1 MSRGRPDLR
10 EKWYSEGWYSARTC
24 SAAFRDGWSRYGEV
38 PLVFVAAGAH
48 TTVTVGEIGALART
62 VAAGLRRLGVRRG
75 DAVAVQLTN
84 RLECAV
90 AYQATLLCGAV
101 LVPIVHI
108 YGAAEVG
115 FILAQSGAS
124 TLIMPH
130 TFRSTRYVDRVCGYR
145 DIPTLR
151 NIVVLDAE
159 PGDGFTRWE
168 ELVQGPGE
176 WADPAA
182 DADDV
187 CVMLYTSGT
196 TSAPKGVRHSHN
208 SILAEQ
214 RTRPGLL
221 AGDPDSVELVSFPP
235 GHVGGLSAVLGAMI
249 SGTRTVFVDTW
260 DPCVAADLIQRFGV
274 TTTVGTPFHLH
285 GLLELSNAA
294 TKLRTLREFLTGAA
308 PVTDEIGRRAAAAG
322 INAYRCYGLTEHPTV
337 SGTHRCDPSSVRL
350 GTDGLPMPG
359 SAVRV
364 LGEDGTDQPHGVP
377 GEVVTQGPDQF
388 IGYHDPALDA
398 AAFTSDGW
406 FRTGDLG
413 YLDDSGHLVITDRI
427 KDVIIR
433 AGETISSAQVEDVLL
448 AHPAVAEGVAVAAP
462 DPLYGEV
469 VAAVVVL
476 RTGVELDLPEL
487 QRHFAR
493 SGLARQKTP
502 ERLVVTDT
510 LPRTALG
517 KVLKTDLRRAL
528 HAETH

>member
-1 MSRGRPDLR
+1 MSSGRPDLR
-10 EKWYSEGWYSARTC
+10 EKWYRQGWYSARTC
-24 SAAFRDGWSRYGEV
+24 VDAFHDGWSRYGDV
-38 PLVFVAAGAH
+38 PLTFVAAGAEK
-48 TTVTVGEIGALART
+48 TVTVGEIGDRART
-62 VAAGLRRLGVRRG
+62 VATGLRQIGVQRG

-90 AYQATLLCGAV
+90 AYQAVMLCGAV

-108 YGAAEVG
+108 YGAVEVE
-115 FILAQSGAS
+115 FILAQSGAA

-130 TFRSTRYVDRVCGYR
+130 TFRSTCYVDRVSGYR

-151 NIVVLDAE
+151 DVVVLDAE
-159 PGDGFTRWE
+159 PSAEYARWE
-168 ELVQGPGE
+168 ELADSSGE
-176 WADPAA
+176 YVRAQP

-196 TSAPKGVRHSHN
+196 TSAPKGVQHSHN

-214 RTRPGLL
+214 KTLPGLL

-235 GHVGGLSAVLGAMI
+235 GHVGGLSAVLRPLI
-249 SGTRTVFVDTW
+249 SGTRTVFLDTW
-260 DPCVAADLIQRFGV
+260 DPSLAADLIQRFGV

-285 GLLELSNAA
+285 GLLALPDAA
-294 TKLRTLREFLTGAA
+294 VKVGTLREFLTGAA
-308 PVTDEIGRRAAAAG
+308 TVTDEIGQRAAAAG

-337 SGTHRCDPSSVRL
+337 TGAHRDDPKSVRL

-364 LGEDGTDQPHGVP
+364 IGDDWTDQPVDVP

-388 IGYHDPALDA
+388 VGYHDPALDT
-398 AAFTSDGW
+398 AAFTPDGW
-406 FRTGDLG
+406 LRTGDLG
-413 YLDDSGHLVITDRI
+413 YLDAEGRLVITDRI

-433 AGETISSAQVEDVLL
+433 AGETISSGQVEDVLL
-448 AHPAVAEGVAVAAP
+448 THPAVAEGAVVAAP

-476 RTGVELDLPEL
+476 KAGAKLELSEL
-487 QRHFAR
+487 REHFAR

-502 ERLVVTDT
+502 ERFIVTDT

-517 KVLKTDLRRAL
+517 KVLKADLRRAFF
-528 HAETH
+528 TDQ

>member
-1 MSRGRPDLR
+1 M
-10 EKWYSEGWYSARTC
+10 
-24 SAAFRDGWSRYGEV
+24 
-38 PLVFVAAGAH
+38 PLVFVTDGAEQ
-48 TTVTVGEIGALART
+48 TVTVGEIGAQART
-62 VAAGLRRLGVRRG
+62 VATGLRQIGVCQG

-130 TFRSTRYVDRVCGYR
+130 TFRSTRYVDRVSGYR
-145 DIPTLR
+145 DIPTLQ
-151 NIVVLDAE
+151 NVVILDAE
-159 PGDGFTRWE
+159 PAGGYTRWE
-168 ELVQGPGE
+168 QL
-176 WADPAA
+176 A
-182 DADDV
+182 DASGEYVRAQPHADEV

-196 TSAPKGVRHSHN
+196 TSAPKGVQHSHN

-214 RTRPGLL
+214 KTLPGLL

-235 GHVGGLSAVLGAMI
+235 GHVGGLGAVLRPLIA
-249 SGTRTVFVDTW
+249 GTRTVYVDTW
-260 DPCVAADLIQRFGV
+260 NPPLAAELIQRFGV

-285 GLLELSNAA
+285 GLMELPDAA
-294 TKLRTLREFLTGAA
+294 AKLATLREFLTGAA
-308 PVTDEIGRRAAAAG
+308 TVTDEIGRRAAAAG

-337 SGTHRCDPSSVRL
+337 TGTHRDDPKSVRL
-350 GTDGLPMPG
+350 GTDGGPMPG

-364 LGEDGTDQPHGVP
+364 IGEDGTDQPRGVP

-388 IGYHDPALDA
+388 VGYHDPVLDN

-406 FRTGDLG
+406 LRTGDLG
-413 YLDDSGHLVITDRI
+413 YLDADGRLVITDRI

-433 AGETISSAQVEDVLL
+433 AGETISSGQVEDVLL
-448 AHPAVAEGVAVAAP
+448 THPSVAECAAVAAP

-476 RTGVELDLPEL
+476 KAGAKIDLSEL
-487 QRHFAR
+487 QAHFLR
-493 SGLARQKTP
+493 YGLARQKTP
-502 ERLVVTDT
+502 ERLVVTDA

-517 KVLKTDLRRAL
+517 KVLKADLRRAFF
-528 HAETH
+528 TDQ